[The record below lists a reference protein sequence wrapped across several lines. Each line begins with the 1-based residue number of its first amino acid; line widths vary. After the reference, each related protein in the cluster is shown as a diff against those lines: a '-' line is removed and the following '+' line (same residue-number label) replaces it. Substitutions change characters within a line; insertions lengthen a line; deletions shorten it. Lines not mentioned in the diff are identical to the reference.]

1 MTTLGPQQLGL
12 PHSNTTGGFENE
24 ISLYKEFLGNNATKI
39 PINTNFVV
47 NIKSLP
53 GLLQDGNKL
62 RQLEEEWNIDNTVKA
77 LNEVFKSNK
86 AGEGA
91 SFFVNGITNPVES
104 VGVTRQGMQD
114 LFSEHS
120 GGLLSGVV
128 STAREQQKPLDISF
142 LETNYSFVDF
152 VIRPW
157 ITLLSHYGLIARPSN
172 LDLKT
177 TITAVYYT
185 TEATSKE
192 KRVRKYFKFEGAAPV
207 SISSPGPSAYG
218 TTQIG
223 VYPATWTYTKY
234 MIKDV
239 AN

>member
-1 MTTLGPQQLGL
+1 MSTLGTQQLGL

-24 ISLYKEFLGNNATKI
+24 ISLYKEFLGSNATKI

-47 NIKSLP
+47 SIESLP
-53 GLLQDGNKL
+53 GMLRDGTKLQ
-62 RQLEEEWNIDNTVKA
+62 QLEPGWNINNTLKA
-77 LNEVFKSNK
+77 LNGVYANKSGK
-86 AGEGA
+86 GA

-104 VGVTRQGMQD
+104 VGVNRQGMQD
-114 LFSEHS
+114 LFGEHS

-142 LETNYSFVDF
+142 LETNYSFIDF

-157 ITLLSHYGLIARPSN
+157 ITLLSHYGLVARPDN
-172 LDLKT
+172 LSLKT
-177 TITAVYYT
+177 DITAIYYT
-185 TEATSKE
+185 TDATSQE

-218 TTQIG
+218 STQIG
-223 VYPATWTYTKY
+223 VYPTTWTYNKY
-234 MIKDV
+234 VIKDV
-239 AN
+239 SN